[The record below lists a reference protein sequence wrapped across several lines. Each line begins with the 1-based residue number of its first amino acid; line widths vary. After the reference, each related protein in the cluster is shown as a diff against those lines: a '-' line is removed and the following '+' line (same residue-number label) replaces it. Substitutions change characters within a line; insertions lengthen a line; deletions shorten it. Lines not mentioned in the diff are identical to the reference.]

1 VAVIVRMVMLVRI
14 CIVLCIRGARYA
26 MQVAVSIRLR
36 SVVSVALISQRRE
49 VVGIAVRVRGIL
61 RL

>member
-1 VAVIVRMVMLVRI
+1 MVVRVVMLVRI
-14 CIVLCIRGARYA
+14 CIVLCIRGAHCA
-26 MQVAVSIRLR
+26 MQVPVSIRLR